1 MSRRC
6 VKRMESAI
14 LLEVD
19 IVSAVDGNVVWKTA
33 MEAASL
39 KFCARIKTT
48 TLETPTECSLDL
60 AAAS

>member
-1 MSRRC
+1 
-6 VKRMESAI
+6 MESAI

-33 MEAASL
+33 MEAAPL